1 MTMPDDV
8 RPGPAAGGPDPTGP
22 GLPAWAR
29 EILRCPSCGSV
40 LRDGRRPDGAAEMVC
55 TGEACA
61 LAYPVRDGIPV
72 LLVDDAYPASGTV

>member
-1 MTMPDDV
+1 MPDDA
-8 RPGPAAGGPDPTGP
+8 RPDAAAAGEADAAGP
-22 GLPAWAR
+22 GLAGWVR
-29 EILRCPSCGSV
+29 EILRCPACGST